1 MVILEPAEFKQC
13 ANSFTLRVFTCFYLR
28 NVWVV
33 RILVPEKLEEVTVVI
48 VYGHDLQPH
57 NWGMLG
63 KKHQNLNVLY
73 VERKRLGKQQKLQIC
88 VVRRSNICPSVME
101 RKA

>member
-1 MVILEPAEFKQC
+1 MLTLEPAEFKQC
-13 ANSFTLRVFTCFYLR
+13 DNSFTLHVFTCFYLC

-33 RILVPEKLEEVTVVI
+33 RILVPGKLEEVIVVI
-48 VYGHDLQPH
+48 VYRLDLQPH
-57 NWGMLG
+57 NWGVLG

-88 VVRRSNICPSVME
+88 VVRRSNLCPSVME